1 MPGARRFA
9 NALSSSWA
17 SAIAGRTIRDS
28 QCGYRL
34 FRRAVL
40 ERTPLSSGRYEVES
54 EMVVRAARLGFR
66 FADVL
71 IPTVY
76 AGESHLTVVRDV
88 PRIVAMMLRLTL
100 ERVVPPPAL
109 RRALREGGNRV

>member
-1 MPGARRFA
+1 
-9 NALSSSWA
+9 
-17 SAIAGRTIRDS
+17 
-28 QCGYRL
+28 
-34 FRRAVL
+34 VL

-88 PRIVAMMLRLTL
+88 PRIVTMMLRLTL
-100 ERVVPPPAL
+100 ERVVPPPEL
-109 RRALREGGNRV
+109 RRALREGGNQV